1 MSKPLSITVYP
12 SPLKGEYLTVSDAM
26 KQVLDLVDAVE
37 KAETVDGGERQ
48 LVWRLKEAHTNSP
61 PFTVVAEAF
70 PAQPSLSVSLEANR
84 VSQMFMAGVRT
95 LLSGDVP
102 EWVDAEVGR
111 SLRRALERNLNGV
124 SRTVIEYGDDE
135 QLSIAPQTA
144 RSGIAA
150 LDRLEIEAEATRVDW
165 SRTEYGS
172 VEGEVCGL
180 TRWNNRPALLMIER
194 LSGERFTCVL
204 DQDLADRVGPDHR
217 WIEAWDGRRLLVT
230 GELYFN
236 AAGSLKRAEIY
247 ELEEKPWTEVKISDL
262 RGINIIDDRSV
273 KEHVKK
279 LRGDGDA

>member
-1 MSKPLSITVYP
+1 
-12 SPLKGEYLTVSDAM
+12 M